1 MEEIAGK
8 YVYGPAFSDAAMTSF
23 RAAMRHRPEVDLRL
37 ISERREKER
46 KERGARGEE
55 VEAWEGDF
63 DEACRQR
70 GARSM
75 IAQFSTDLTYL

>member
-55 VEAWEGDF
+55 VEAWEQAISTKRAG
-63 DEACRQR
+63 R
-70 GARSM
+70 GGRGP
-75 IAQFSTDLTYL
+75 